1 MKTRLLS
8 ISVMVMVLATA
19 AIGIVL
25 PAAAEEEL
33 VKSATLTM
41 TSWKVAFIGSAG
53 QSKGELTY
61 QGKKRSFKMTGLGI
75 GGIGISTSSA
85 TGVVYNMKTADD
97 FLGSYTSGRSGIT
110 LGDNEFVKD
119 KMMWLKNEKGV
130 SIKLTTDK
138 EGVELNLGVDGSV
151 VHWAD

>member
-1 MKTRLLS
+1 MKTRSLS
-8 ISVMVMVLATA
+8 ISKAVLATTVA
-19 AIGIVL
+19 LGIAL
-25 PAAAEEEL
+25 PAAAEDKL

-61 QGKKRSFKMTGLGI
+61 KGKKRDFKMTGLGF
-75 GGIGISTSSA
+75 GGVGISTSTA
-85 TGVVYNMKTADD
+85 TGVVYNMKIMDD
-97 FLGSYTSGRSGIT
+97 FLGSYASARSGIT
-110 LGDNEFVKD
+110 VGDDEVIKD

-130 SIKLTTDK
+130 SIKLMTEK

-151 VHWAD
+151 IKWDD